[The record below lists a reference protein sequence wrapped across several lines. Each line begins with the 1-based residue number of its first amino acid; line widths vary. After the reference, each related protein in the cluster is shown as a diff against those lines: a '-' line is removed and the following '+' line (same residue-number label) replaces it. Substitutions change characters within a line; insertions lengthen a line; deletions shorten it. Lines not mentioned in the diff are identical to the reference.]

1 MKASSVFPQVRQPGD
16 DRPVDV
22 HQRAAAGEG
31 DRGGLR
37 QALCGQQLSRVG
49 RQGHGGHANR
59 ELGTYIYLFL
69 QETCWLF
76 DLSSCPAH
84 GAQVAGLRVGRD
96 LLAHLGPPAARHPLL
111 PARSGGSPGSVQ
123 GRCTHKPRRRE

>member
-1 MKASSVFPQVRQPGD
+1 MILLQRVLDADRGRGHAGGRGRNFPLVSADVPQVGRDRRPEVTRETWSTHQNKVHASSVFPQVRQPGD

-37 QALCGQQLSRVG
+37 QALLRQQLSRVG

-59 ELGTYIYLFL
+59 ELGTYIFGNM
-69 QETCWLF
+69 F
-76 DLSSCPAH
+76 SN
-84 GAQVAGLRVGRD
+84 
-96 LLAHLGPPAARHPLL
+96 
-111 PARSGGSPGSVQ
+111 
-123 GRCTHKPRRRE
+123 